1 MKKNESLPIKDHYG
15 QDVLKMYESVPD
27 PNRSLFTEHHHTE
40 IEICYVK
47 SGSGIFLVDGTR
59 YSIDPGKVFVF
70 FSNQPHWI
78 EKIDSTEPP
87 CFLDL
92 KFEPRMVWS
101 PGMNFFDDSFLRQ
114 LLSEGC
120 QNCFEQSDEAVDI
133 IRSNME
139 EMFAEC
145 QKTAPGSE
153 IIIKANLYKILVTL
167 LRSREAEIRP
177 TTPYRNIQN
186 LENMDKVIQYI
197 NANISKKLSL
207 EELADISC
215 FSRTYFSVLFKELN
229 GVSPW
234 DYINIKRVELAKS
247 MLRNTS
253 QTVLYISSECG
264 FSNLSNFNRIF
275 KKVTGT
281 TPTEFRK
288 K

>member
-1 MKKNESLPIKDHYG
+1 MKRNETLPIKDNYG
-15 QDVLKMYESVPD
+15 QSVLKMYESIPD
-27 PNRSLFTEHHHTE
+27 PNRSLFVEHHHTE

-47 SGSGIFLVDGTR
+47 SGGGVFLVDDTR
-59 YSIDPGKVFVF
+59 HTIEPGKLFVF

-78 EKIDSTEPP
+78 ERIDGTEPP

-101 PGMNFFDDSFLRQ
+101 PGMNFFDDIFLRQ

-120 QNCFEQSDEAVDI
+120 QNCFESRDEAVEI

-145 QKTAPGSE
+145 QKTDPGAE

-167 LRSREAEIRP
+167 LRSREEEIRP
-177 TTPYRNIQN
+177 ATTYRNIQN

-197 NANISKKLSL
+197 NTNISKKLSL

-234 DYINIKRVELAKS
+234 DYINIKRVELAKT
-247 MLRNTS
+247 MLRNTNE
-253 QTVLYISSECG
+253 TVLYISSECG

-288 K
+288 R

>member
-1 MKKNESLPIKDHYG
+1 MKRNETLPIKDHYG
-15 QDVLKMYESVPD
+15 QNVLKMYESVPD
-27 PNRSLFTEHHHTE
+27 PNRNLFVEHHHTE

-145 QKTAPGSE
+145 QKTDPGAE

-167 LRSREAEIRP
+167 LRSRESEIRP
-177 TTPYRNIQN
+177 TPSYRNIQN

-197 NANISKKLSL
+197 NTNISKKLSL

-247 MLRNTS
+247 MLRNSS

>member
-1 MKKNESLPIKDHYG
+1 MKRNETLPIKDHYG
-15 QDVLKMYESVPD
+15 QNVLKMYESVPD
-27 PNRSLFTEHHHTE
+27 PNRNLFVEHHHTE

-120 QNCFEQSDEAVDI
+120 QNCFEGGDEATKI
-133 IRSNME
+133 ICSNME

-145 QKTAPGSE
+145 QKTDPGAE

-167 LRSREAEIRP
+167 LRSRESEIRP
-177 TTPYRNIQN
+177 TPPYRNIQN

-197 NANISKKLSL
+197 NTNISKKLSL

-247 MLRNTS
+247 MLRNSS

>member
-1 MKKNESLPIKDHYG
+1 MKRNETLPIKDHYG
-15 QDVLKMYESVPD
+15 QNVLKMYESVPD

-40 IEICYVK
+40 IEICYVQ
-47 SGSGIFLVDGTR
+47 SGGGLFLVDGTH
-59 YSIDPGKVFVF
+59 YTIQPGKLFVF

-78 EKIDSTEPP
+78 ERIDGAEPP

-120 QNCFEQSDEAVDI
+120 QNCFEGEDEAVAI
-133 IRSNME
+133 IRANME

-145 QKTAPGSE
+145 QKTAPGAE

-167 LRSREAEIRP
+167 LRSREEEIRP
-177 TTPYRNIQN
+177 TATYRNIQN

-197 NANISKKLSL
+197 NTNISKKLSL

-229 GVSPW
+229 GISPW

-247 MLRNTS
+247 MLRESNE
-253 QTVLYISSECG
+253 TVLYISSECG

-275 KKVTGT
+275 KKITGT

-288 K
+288 S

>member
-47 SGSGIFLVDGTR
+47 SGNGIFLVDGIR
-59 YSIDPGKVFVF
+59 YSIEPGKVFVF
-70 FSNQPHWI
+70 FSNQTHWI
-78 EKIDSTEPP
+78 VKIDSVEPP

-120 QNCFEQSDEAVDI
+120 QNCFEQSDKAVEI

-167 LRSREAEIRP
+167 LRSSESEIRP
-177 TTPYRNIQN
+177 ITPYRNIQN

-197 NANISKKLSL
+197 NTNISKKLSL

-247 MLRNTS
+247 MLRNSS

>member
-1 MKKNESLPIKDHYG
+1 MKKNETMPIKDHYG
-15 QDVLKMYESVPD
+15 QNVLKMYESVPD
-27 PNRSLFTEHHHTE
+27 TNRSLFAEHHHTE

-47 SGSGIFLVDGTR
+47 SGNGVFLVDNTH
-59 YSIDPGKVFVF
+59 YDIEPGKLFVF
-70 FSNQPHWI
+70 LSNQPHWI
-78 EKIDSTEPP
+78 ERIDSAEPP

-92 KFEPRMVWS
+92 KFEPRMIWS
-101 PGMNFFDDSFLRQ
+101 PGLNFFDDSFLRQ

-120 QNCFEQSDEAVDI
+120 QNCFERDDEAVKV
-133 IRSNME
+133 IRRNME
-139 EMFAEC
+139 EMFVEC
-145 QKTAPGSE
+145 QNRESGAE

-167 LRSREAEIRP
+167 LRCRGNEIQQ
-177 TTPYRNIQN
+177 TTVYKNIKN

-197 NANISKKLSL
+197 NTNISKRLSL

-234 DYINIKRVELAKS
+234 DYINIKRVELAKT
-247 MLRNTS
+247 MLRETNE
-253 QTVLYISSECG
+253 TVLYISSECG

>member
-1 MKKNESLPIKDHYG
+1 MKKNETLPIKDHYG
-15 QDVLKMYESVPD
+15 QNVLKMYESVPD
-27 PNRSLFTEHHHTE
+27 KNRSLFAQHHHTE

-47 SGSGIFLVDGTR
+47 SGNGIFLVDGTR
-59 YSIDPGKVFVF
+59 YNIEPGKLFVF
-70 FSNQPHWI
+70 LSNQPHWI
-78 EKIDSTEPP
+78 ERIDSREPP

-101 PGMNFFDDSFLRQ
+101 PGLNFFDEGFLRQ
-114 LLSEGC
+114 LISEGC
-120 QNCFEQSDEAVDI
+120 QNCFERDDETVKV

-139 EMFAEC
+139 EMFVEC
-145 QKTAPGSE
+145 QNHESGAE
-153 IIIKANLYKILVTL
+153 IVIKANLYKILVAL
-167 LRSREAEIRP
+167 LRRRGNKIQQTASS
-177 TTPYRNIQN
+177 RNIKN
-186 LENMDKVIQYI
+186 LENMDRVIQYI
-197 NANISKKLSL
+197 NTNISKKLSL

-234 DYINIKRVELAKS
+234 DYINIKRVELAKK
-247 MLRNTS
+247 MLRDRNE
-253 QTVLYISSECG
+253 TVLFISSECG

-275 KKVTGT
+275 KKITGA